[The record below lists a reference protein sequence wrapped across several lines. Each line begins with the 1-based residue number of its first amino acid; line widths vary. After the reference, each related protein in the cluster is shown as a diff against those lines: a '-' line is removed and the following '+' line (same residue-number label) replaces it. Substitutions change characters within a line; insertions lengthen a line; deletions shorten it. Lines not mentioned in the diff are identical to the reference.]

1 MASGLSLL
9 IQVRSGADASAAS
22 GILGLPQAAAAG
34 NPHPLPTTGPQILHY
49 VWAVDLT
56 DKVVPTEGQR
66 TILLTT
72 VYDEDFE
79 SYISDLVIANP
90 APFNAA
96 AEVIVGL
103 EGLIPVQNNLSAFIN
118 FVKQNDLTMGGQLP
132 FSEAY
137 TWSVVQIVGAMGNG
151 WDSSDSQP
159 QSEDA
164 STSSAA
170 APAY

>member
-9 IQVRSGADASAAS
+9 IQVSAGADAGAAA
-22 GILGLPQAAAAG
+22 GILGAAPTGEGG
-34 NPHPLPTTGPQILHY
+34 NPHFLPTTGPQILHY

-56 DKVVPTEGQR
+56 EHVAPNPGTS

-72 VYDEDFE
+72 VYDEDFD
-79 SYISDLVIANP
+79 SYISDLVLANP

-96 AEVIVGL
+96 AEIIVGL
-103 EGLIPVQNNLSAFIN
+103 KDLIPVQNNLAAFIN
-118 FVKQNDLTMGGQLP
+118 FVREHDLTQGGMLP

-151 WDSSDSQP
+151 QDSSASDGPGAEQP
-159 QSEDA
+159 A
-164 STSSAA
+164 SPEAE
-170 APAY
+170 